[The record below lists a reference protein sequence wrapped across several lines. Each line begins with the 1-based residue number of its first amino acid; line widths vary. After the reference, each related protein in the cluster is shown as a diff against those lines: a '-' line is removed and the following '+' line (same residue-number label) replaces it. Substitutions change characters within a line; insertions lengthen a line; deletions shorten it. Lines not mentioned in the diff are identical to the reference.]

1 MRMLNISI
9 SDVEYNQFGIKSDK
23 LSFSELVDI
32 INRKLIKANLQKTV
46 ELAEKYDLSK
56 MSIEEISNEVK
67 TVRKSAEGRN

>member
-1 MRMLNISI
+1 MLNISI

-23 LSFSELVDI
+23 LRFSELVDI

>member
-32 INRKLIKANLQKTV
+32 VNRKLIKANLQKTV
-46 ELAEKYDLSK
+46 ELAEKYNLSK

>member
-1 MRMLNISI
+1 MLNISI